1 VDDELRRR
9 VHEMHAIA
17 ITMCQSELKHKIL
30 EVAESDRKYMELKE
44 KLKQGNLQ

>member
-9 VHEMHAIA
+9 VHEMHATA

-30 EVAESDRKYMELKE
+30 EVSESDRKYMELK
-44 KLKQGNLQ
+44 